1 MKDTKREK
9 KKQRSFEAD
18 CQDKIDKNEFKPSLK
33 RKKITSNDE
42 EIIDKKV

>member
-1 MKDTKREK
+1 MTDTKREK

-18 CQDKIDKNEFKPSLK
+18 CDKVDKKEFKPSLK
-33 RKKITSNDE
+33 RKKVASNNE